1 MEAPKL
7 QKGDFVRVVDPYLHL
22 PPGNYV
28 VEDCR
33 GGLVKLEGVPC
44 RHFKSRVRLLPPAL
58 TVEEML

>member
-1 MEAPKL
+1 MVAPKFK
-7 QKGDFVRVVDPYLHL
+7 KGDFVRVVDPYIHL

-33 GGLVKLEGVPC
+33 GGFVKLEGLPV
-44 RHFKSRVRLLPPAL
+44 RHYKSRVSLLPPAL